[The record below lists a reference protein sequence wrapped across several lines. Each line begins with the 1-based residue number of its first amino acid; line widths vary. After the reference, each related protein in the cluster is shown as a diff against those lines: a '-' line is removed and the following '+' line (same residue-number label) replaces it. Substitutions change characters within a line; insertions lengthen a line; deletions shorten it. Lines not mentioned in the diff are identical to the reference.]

1 MRGLKN
7 TIFLKQKDMNWIAIK
22 KLGSSSPLLPGP
34 PKISEKVFDFLL
46 TNQNFFVIM
55 YLQDKERN

>member
-34 PKISEKVFDFLL
+34 QKIF
-46 TNQNFFVIM
+46 
-55 YLQDKERN
+55 